1 MEMTRTQS
9 ALVARQQHMV
19 QVHRGT
25 DHQSEL
31 MVVGSIMSP
40 FTREISLV
48 FYAEIMG
55 TSGDFTGLSDIN
67 SSLLSGIINLSL
79 SSRDA
84 NFLCATTRHFY
95 WFTGH
100 YNHRGDSKHII
111 LCNHRSGD

>member
-79 SSRDA
+79 SSRDPV
-84 NFLCATTRHFY
+84 RV
-95 WFTGH
+95 G
-100 YNHRGDSKHII
+100 
-111 LCNHRSGD
+111 